1 LEPVFFYE
9 EKSMSEQLE
18 SKATLSEEEFCKRV
32 GISRTTAWRM
42 RNAGK
47 LPYCRVGDKVL
58 YLPRHIEEFLSNCE
72 RRPRQRGKLA
82 VQE

>member
-1 LEPVFFYE
+1 MS
-9 EKSMSEQLE
+9 SMSE
-18 SKATLSEEEFCKRV
+18 TLNNERVTLTEEQFCQQV

-47 LPYCRVGDKVL
+47 LAYCRVGDKIL

-72 RRPRQRGKLA
+72 RHIRKAAQRG
-82 VQE
+82 